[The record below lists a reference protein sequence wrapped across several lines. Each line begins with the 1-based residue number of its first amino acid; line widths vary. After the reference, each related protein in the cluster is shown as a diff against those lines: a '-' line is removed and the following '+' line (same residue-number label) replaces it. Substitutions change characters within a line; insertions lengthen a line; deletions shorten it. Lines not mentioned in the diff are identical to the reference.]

1 MTHFAFLSQST
12 FLRSPALA
20 IGHRF
25 GVAGIAW
32 DGAVTNRAG
41 ARFGPR
47 AIREAS
53 HMLCDGTHPHFDVA
67 LDGVLGDAGDL
78 LLPNTSLAAMRSVL
92 EIQALPLVTN
102 HHMVWLGGDHSI
114 TLSLLRAYH
123 APPGPPA
130 GRGALRRPLRHLD
143 RPLRRAQRPRHL
155 GLRGHAAE
163 GLVLPACFTQIGI
176 RSAGERA
183 ARQYVADQGG
193 QIFTARSLRGLES
206 PAQLAPVLQAITS
219 RLDAHGSPPLY
230 ISLDIDCLDP
240 AFAPGTGTPEPG
252 GLSTNQVLSLLEGL
266 AALPCVGMDCVEVA
280 PPYDHAELTSNAA
293 ATSSGPTSP
302 ASAPARL
309 DPAQGPAGR
318 GWLNAWHRRCQARR
332 ICHECTS
339 RHPAHPQPARRTP
352 ARACAAPAGRAGP
365 HPPRMVTVL
374 ADLQQFVDQLESPGH
389 GADGAAQRQGHLP
402 VLQHPRTAA
411 PCRRRGAGLPAAVR
425 KGDKALIQHVLRL
438 QQDHGWL
445 EEDWLEL
452 EPQMLRPWPRAT
464 AGTTWP
470 CCAWRCAGVHRAV
483 PRAHRAGRVA
493 DLPRSPR
500 PAGRRGRLLRPAGG
514 GRGQQR
520 WLIALHRQ
528 RGGLLHRAQ
537 HQHRIA
543 AFHARQAHQHLGVEA
558 LQVFGIPV
566 AEADQVVVA
575 AGHVEAVQD
584 LGLVAHRLLE
594 TP

>member
-20 IGHRF
+20 IGQRF

-102 HHMVWLGGDHSI
+102 HHMVWLGGDHSV
-114 TLSLLRAYH
+114 TLSLLRAYM
-123 APPGPPA
+123 
-130 GRGALRRPLRHLD
+130 
-143 RPLRRAQRPRHL
+143 RHL
-155 GLRGHAAE
+155 GRPLAVVHFDAHCDTWTDHFGEPSGHGTWVYEAMAE

-219 RLDAHGSPPLY
+219 RLDTHGSPPLY

-252 GLSTNQVLSLLEGL
+252 GLSTNQVLSMLEGL

-293 ATSSGPTSP
+293 ANFVWTY
-302 ASAPARL
+302 L
-309 DPAQGPAGR
+309 AG
-318 GWLNAWHRRCQARR
+318 
-332 ICHECTS
+332 
-339 RHPAHPQPARRTP
+339 
-352 ARACAAPAGRAGP
+352 
-365 HPPRMVTVL
+365 
-374 ADLQQFVDQLESPGH
+374 
-389 GADGAAQRQGHLP
+389 QR
-402 VLQHPRTAA
+402 
-411 PCRRRGAGLPAAVR
+411 
-425 KGDKALIQHVLRL
+425 
-438 QQDHGWL
+438 
-445 EEDWLEL
+445 
-452 EPQMLRPWPRAT
+452 
-464 AGTTWP
+464 
-470 CCAWRCAGVHRAV
+470 
-483 PRAHRAGRVA
+483 
-493 DLPRSPR
+493 
-500 PAGRRGRLLRPAGG
+500 
-514 GRGQQR
+514 
-520 WLIALHRQ
+520 
-528 RGGLLHRAQ
+528 
-537 HQHRIA
+537 
-543 AFHARQAHQHLGVEA
+543 ARQA
-558 LQVFGIPV
+558 
-566 AEADQVVVA
+566 
-575 AGHVEAVQD
+575 
-584 LGLVAHRLLE
+584 
-594 TP
+594 